1 MGFIGGY
8 VTPFTG
14 ITDEDKTDI
23 YYVIDEI
30 TFNSD
35 ITTNDTININIKF
48 NMYPSINDRES
59 RINILG
65 SEEYTKIITRS
76 EFTGNILQEYYT
88 YCKPLIIENLRIIL
102 TQKLNL
108 DITDEIPSEYSEY
121 YNVIDHL

>member
-14 ITDEDKTDI
+14 IIDEDKKDV

-48 NMYPSINDRES
+48 NIYPSINDRES

-65 SEEYTKIITRS
+65 GEEYTKTIRRS
-76 EFTGNILQEYYT
+76 EFTGNILEEYYI
-88 YCKPLIIENLRIIL
+88 YCKPLIIENLRIMLI
-102 TQKLNL
+102 QKLEL

-121 YNVIDHL
+121 YNLTDHL

>member
-14 ITDEDKTDI
+14 ITDEDKKDV

-35 ITTNDTININIKF
+35 ITTSDTININIKF
-48 NMYPSINDRES
+48 NIYPSINDRES

-65 SEEYTKIITRS
+65 GEEYTKTINSR
-76 EFTGNILQEYYT
+76 Q
-88 YCKPLIIENLRIIL
+88 
-102 TQKLNL
+102 
-108 DITDEIPSEYSEY
+108 
-121 YNVIDHL
+121 

>member
-14 ITDEDKTDI
+14 ITGEDKTDV

-35 ITTNDTININIKF
+35 ITTTDTININIKF
-48 NMYPSINDRES
+48 NTYPSINDRES

-65 SEEYTKIITRS
+65 GEEYTKTIRRS
-76 EFTGNILQEYYT
+76 EFTGNILEEYYI
-88 YCKPLIIENLRIIL
+88 YCKPLIIENLRIMLI
-102 TQKLNL
+102 QKLEL

-121 YNVIDHL
+121 YNLTDHL

>member
-8 VTPFTG
+8 VTPFIG
-14 ITDEDKTDI
+14 ITDEDKKDV

-30 TFNSD
+30 TFNSN

-48 NMYPSINDRES
+48 NIYPSINDRES

-65 SEEYTKIITRS
+65 GEEYTKTIKRS
-76 EFTGNILQEYYT
+76 EFTGNILEEYYI
-88 YCKPLIIENLRIIL
+88 YCKPLIIENLRINL
-102 TQKLNL
+102 AQKLEL

-121 YNVIDHL
+121 YNLTDHL